1 MSKIANAIKTW
12 LEAQDDQ
19 NQILMVTGMK
29 SFTAKELIYEI
40 ENQTETGVKLEESIT
55 QLTIDLLFRKRESI

>member
-29 SFTAKELIYEI
+29 SFTAKELISEI
-40 ENQTETGVKLEESIT
+40 ENQTETGIKLEDSIT